1 MLHYNKDTGAM
12 SIVAK
17 DTGDFVFI
25 VDNYILDNGDAVY
38 FTVNTELEKENPVLQ
53 KKITEF
59 TNGKAIIHLTS
70 KETNLK
76 VGNYLYDIEVD
87 TADGRVDTVVGPA
100 KFKVVGGVRY

>member
-17 DTGDFVFI
+17 DTGDFVFV
-25 VDNYILDNGDAVY
+25 VDNYILDNGDIVY

-70 KETNLK
+70 KETDLK

-100 KFKVVGGVRY
+100 KFKVVGGVKY